1 MALLKSLP
9 CALLVAVLAAVQVGA
24 HGIATAIV
32 VFPTG
37 TFYQG
42 YNPSY
47 QWSRPPPTVVGWS
60 TPDDLQNTFVS
71 PTAYA
76 SPDIVCHL
84 GATPAGA
91 AAPVNAGDVIE
102 IQWTPWPASHKGPVI
117 DYLANCNGPCQNV
130 DKTKLK
136 FFKIDEVGLVDA
148 ASGTFGASQ
157 LTNNNNSWLVRIPTD
172 IAPGNYVLRHEIIA
186 LHAAGQTNGAQNYP
200 FCFSLAISG
209 SGTANPAGI
218 PATQFYAA
226 NNPGIK
232 FDLFSKFTSYQ
243 IPGVSSFLSLRV
255 AFSPKVSETGLD
267 WVWLADS
274 ETFACL
280 QPPLYSGA
288 LSVAQSKAG
297 PIKATASGVA
307 GLANKNVALRPTSPA
322 AKVVAAAPSPATT
335 VAAKYAAAQTLVKK
349 VSKRTD
355 APRGA

>member
-1 MALLKSLP
+1 MAPLTLFT
-9 CALLVAVLAAVQVGA
+9 LAIFGVVFAATEVCA
-24 HGIATAIV
+24 HGIATALV

-47 QWSRPPPTVVGWS
+47 QWSRPPPVVVGWS

-71 PTAYA
+71 PTSYDK
-76 SPDIVCHL
+76 PDIVCHF

-91 AAPVNAGDVIE
+91 AAPVNAGDTIE

-136 FFKIDEVGLVDA
+136 FFKISEVGLADA
-148 ASGTFGASQ
+148 ASGTWGASQ
-157 LTNNNNSWLVRIPTD
+157 LTNNNNSWSVRIPKD

-186 LHAAGQTNGAQNYP
+186 LHAAGQSNGAQNYP
-200 FCFSLAISG
+200 FCYSLAIS
-209 SGTANPAGI
+209 SNGTANPAGV

-243 IPGVSSFLSLRV
+243 IPGP
-255 AFSPKVSETGLD
+255 A
-267 WVWLADS
+267 
-274 ETFACL
+274 
-280 QPPLYSGA
+280 LYSGA
-288 LSVAQSKAG
+288 LLVVQTKPG
-297 PIKATASGVA
+297 PIKATATGIA
-307 GLANKNVALRPTSPA
+307 GFVSNAKVGAAMSPTSPA
-322 AKVVAAAPSPATT
+322 EAAAAAPYPAITA
-335 VAAKYAAAQTLVKK
+335 AAKYAARTLVKTP
-349 VSKRTD
+349 KRSD
-355 APRGA
+355 APQI

>member
-1 MALLKSLP
+1 MS
-9 CALLVAVLAAVQVGA
+9 C
-24 HGIATAIV
+24 HGRATNSIL
-32 VFPTG
+32 T
-37 TFYQG
+37 YQG

-91 AAPVNAGDVIE
+91 AAPVNAGDTIE

-157 LTNNNNSWLVRIPTD
+157 LTNNNNSWVVRIPTD

-243 IPGVSSFLSLRV
+243 IPG
-255 AFSPKVSETGLD
+255 
-267 WVWLADS
+267 
-274 ETFACL
+274 
-280 QPPLYSGA
+280 PPLYSGA

-307 GLANKNVALRPTSPA
+307 GLANKNVVLRPTSPA

-349 VSKRTD
+349 ASKRTD